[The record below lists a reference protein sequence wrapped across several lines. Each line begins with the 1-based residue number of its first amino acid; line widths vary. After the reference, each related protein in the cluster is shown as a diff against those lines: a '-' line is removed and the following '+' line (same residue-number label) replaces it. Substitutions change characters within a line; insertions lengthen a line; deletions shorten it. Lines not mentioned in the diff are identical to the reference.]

1 MKKTKTKTKT
11 EKHGN
16 YLVSSP
22 LFLHKKKAQYDSR
35 TWQRSIF
42 RTKNCSRTYRSSLLH
57 SQFFFPFLVM
67 CQLFKCSFYFDIH
80 SRHEFRRQWK
90 SGCWRWKKKEKK
102 QEKQN
107 VTCILQTRST
117 TDRERRREIKNTKW
131 RKILTCNNWTGR
143 ERVDLSKVD

>member
-1 MKKTKTKTKT
+1 MAIILWVALCFCIRKRSNMTVELDSAAFFAQRIVHALTDLLSFIL
-11 EKHGN
+11 N
-16 YLVSSP
+16 SFFLSP
-22 LFLHKKKAQYDSR
+22 FFL
-35 TWQRSIF
+35 
-42 RTKNCSRTYRSSLLH
+42 
-57 SQFFFPFLVM
+57 FLVM

-90 SGCWRWKKKEKK
+90 SSCWRWKKKEKK

-107 VTCILQTRST
+107 VTCILQTMST
-117 TDRERRREIKNTKW
+117 TDRERRREIKNAKW